1 VKKHI
6 ILTTSILILAICFAG
21 AVAAETVDDT
31 PATPDNSSTIGSQ
44 ETPAE
49 DTGVDVTITGQVL
62 KCSDETPFAGAT
74 VTVTHEDET
83 LATTNT
89 NSAGQYI
96 LNFQTNYTDFKVTAT
111 STGHNSQSKN
121 ITINPGTENTV
132 YTTADFT
139 LGVGDTYVFGGWA
152 TNPDQYITFPDGTTV
167 NKNDPNTYTNIT
179 DGITNVDI
187 GKTVY
192 VADGTYEEDIIIN
205 KNLNLVGQSLNTKVG
220 RFGGRP
226 VTINSCTVTITNF
239 TIQNG
244 YLHGESVRGGG
255 IYNQMGDLTLN
266 HCILDNNMLSGWDME
281 NGGTA
286 YGGGIC
292 NEMGLLTLNYCTLNN
307 NRTGTD
313 GASYGGGIYNNG
325 TLIINNSTLQGNQI
339 TNSCDLGTYSIGYG
353 GGIYNEGDLII
364 FNSIIQ
370 DNYNSI
376 TGLYETTALAC
387 GGGIYND
394 GNLIITYS
402 TIQGNFNYANG
413 YYSSGSAYGGG
424 IYNDGALTIAYSTI
438 QNNNNFLNGDA
449 TVKHGGGIYNASE
462 EVSFKVNYCRIV
474 GNDPD
479 AIYNSNPEADCMYN
493 WWGCNNPRFDELI
506 QGIPVINTPW
516 LYMTIA
522 ADPTTIDNGQESTIT
537 VNFNNLYDGENV
549 TPLDPAIGHIPDDTP
564 VTFNTDKGNVG
575 SHSIDKKT
583 TGGIATTT
591 LTTDGTAGV
600 AHVNAVTDG
609 ETVNTEVNINKINTE
624 TVTTD
629 KNNFAGQNVDLTA
642 TVEDNDGNPVN
653 EGQIQFTVN
662 GTNAGTVNV
671 NNGQATLN
679 WTIPLNWTRGD
690 YEILATYLG
699 SDNYLTSQNTA
710 TLTVDKIPTARLY
723 LIITPSKKNPKP
735 GDTVTYT
742 LKVGNKG
749 PNTAENVVMTYII
762 PEGLEFVRAKA
773 DVGTWTYDPATRI
786 LTWTIGEV
794 PVGDPYM
801 RLNLKILKAGT
812 YIINPQLSTST
823 YDPTLNQDTET
834 LTVNAAS
841 EPVHGKTVGMQTT
854 GIPMTALLLAIL
866 MVLGGILSTKK

>member
-1 VKKHI
+1 MKKHI
-6 ILTTSILILAICFAG
+6 ILTTSILILALCFAG

-31 PATPDNSSTIGSQ
+31 PAAPDNPSTTGSQ

-74 VTVTHEDET
+74 VTVTHEDEI
-83 LATTNT
+83 LATINT

-111 STGHNSQSKN
+111 STGHNPQSKN

-132 YTTADFT
+132 YATADFT
-139 LGVGDTYVFGGWA
+139 LGVGDTYVYGGWA
-152 TNPDQYITFPDGTTV
+152 TNPDEMITFPDGTTI
-167 NKNDPNTYTNIT
+167 NKSAPNAYISIT

-192 VADGTYEEDIIIN
+192 VADGTYNEDIVIN
-205 KNLNLVGQSLNTKVG
+205 KDLNLVGQSLNTRVG

-244 YLHGESVRGGG
+244 YLFGDSVRGGG

-370 DNYNSI
+370 GNYNYI
-376 TGLYETTALAC
+376 DGLYETTALAR
-387 GGGIYND
+387 GGGIYNN

-449 TVKHGGGIYNASE
+449 TIKHGGGIYNASE

-474 GNDPD
+474 VNDPD

-537 VNFNNLYDGENV
+537 VSFNNLYDGENV
-549 TPLDPAIGHIPDDTP
+549 TPLDPAIGHIPDNTP
-564 VTFNTDKGNVG
+564 VTFNTDKG
-575 SHSIDKKT
+575 SIGCKTIEKT
-583 TGGIATTT
+583 TTDGIATTT
-591 LTTDGTAGV
+591 LTADETAGT
-600 AHVNAVTDG
+600 AHVNAATDD
-609 ETVNTEVNINKINTE
+609 ETVY
-624 TVTTD
+624 
-629 KNNFAGQNVDLTA
+629 
-642 TVEDNDGNPVN
+642 
-653 EGQIQFTVN
+653 
-662 GTNAGTVNV
+662 VNV
-671 NNGQATLN
+671 IINPKSSL
-679 WTIPLNWTRGD
+679 
-690 YEILATYLG
+690 
-699 SDNYLTSQNTA
+699 YLT
-710 TLTVDKIPTARLY
+710 
-723 LIITPSKKNPKP
+723 ITPSKDNPVV

-749 PNTAENVVMTYII
+749 PDTARNVVMTYTI
-762 PEGLEFVRAKA
+762 PEGLEFAGAKV
-773 DVGTWTYDPATRI
+773 DVGTWKYDPTTRTI
-786 LTWTIGEV
+786 TWTIGKV

-801 RLNLKILKAGT
+801 KLKLKIIKAGT
-812 YIINPQLSTST
+812 YTINPQLLTST
-823 YDPTLNQDTET
+823 YDPTIDQDTAT
-834 LTVNAAS
+834 LTVNAATT
-841 EPVHGKTVGMQTT
+841 PVHGKTVGMQTT
-854 GIPMTALLLAIL
+854 GIPMAALLLAVL
-866 MVLGGILSTKK
+866 MVLGGIVTSKK